1 MFKVAN
7 DLNAKNRAAARS
19 FGTAAV
25 SQLGQWSQVNRQM
38 KNQAARDN
46 MIYPY
51 LANFLAYGNPTEL
64 IQQMNRQYY
73 KR

>member
-1 MFKVAN
+1 
-7 DLNAKNRAAARS
+7 
-19 FGTAAV
+19 
-25 SQLGQWSQVNRQM
+25 M

-73 KR
+73 KDNYGK